1 MATHLPAESFVALAA
16 VAWADGR
23 MSKAE
28 AAGLLAA
35 AKAAGLEGDALAA
48 VEAATKDK
56 TALDGFDPG
65 PLSDWQRLFTF
76 GVANW
81 LSRVDGVQQ
90 RAELDSL
97 RALMGKLEGGE
108 VDDHKLKVAEACAF
122 DTAMLPEGRR
132 PERFDFGALEA
143 KLRERFPKMK

>member
-16 VAWADGR
+16 IAWADGR

-35 AKAAGLEGDALAA
+35 AKAAGLEGEALAA
-48 VEAATKDK
+48 VESATKAQTSID
-56 TALDGFDPG
+56 AFDGG
-65 PLSDWQRLFTF
+65 ALSDWQRLFTF

-81 LSRVDGVQQ
+81 LSRLDGVQQ
-90 RAELDSL
+90 RAELDGL
-97 RALMGKLEGGE
+97 RTLAGKLVGGE

-132 PERFDFGALEA
+132 PERFDFAALEA